1 MKIETNKLWLFLPF
15 LCVFL
20 VDAGITLANQP
31 DGYWAGDH
39 RIANEMFV
47 LFAWG
52 LVHGPGAFVLV
63 CAAWLLVFGALILLL
78 PRLLAEILSLSLV
91 SGHTW
96 GAMTWLV
103 YQLEL
108 NYPACLLFFVLS
120 ATVFILALR
129 KSKPPLRKPV
139 EKPPRLL

>member
-1 MKIETNKLWLFLPF
+1 MKLETNKLWLFLPF
-15 LCVFL
+15 LLVFL
-20 VDAGITLANQP
+20 IDAGITLANQP
-31 DGYWAGDH
+31 GDYWAGDH
-39 RIANEMFV
+39 RIHNEMFA

-52 LVHGPGAFVLV
+52 LAHGPWAFVLV

-103 YQLEL
+103 YQLNL
-108 NYPACLLFFVLS
+108 NYFVCLLFFLLS
-120 ATVFILALR
+120 ATGFILSLR
-129 KSKPPLRKPV
+129 KSKPGHSQTS
-139 EKPPRLL
+139 

>member
-1 MKIETNKLWLFLPF
+1 MKIEINKLWLFLPF
-15 LCVFL
+15 LLVFL
-20 VDAGITLANQP
+20 IDAGITLANQP
-31 DGYWAGDH
+31 GDYWAGDH
-39 RIANEMFV
+39 RIHNEMFV

-52 LVHGPGAFVLV
+52 LAHGPWAFVLV
-63 CAAWLLVFGALILLL
+63 CAAWLLVSGALILLL

-108 NYPACLLFFVLS
+108 NYLACLLFFLLS
-120 ATVFILALR
+120 ATVFILSLR
-129 KSKPPLRKPV
+129 KSKPGHAQTS
-139 EKPPRLL
+139 